1 MTGPQTPPSN
11 PSPASESRRE
21 LHYFTLYRLLEA
33 ALLCLAVFSPVGI
46 MLGGSDPSPLSQWIA
61 LGYLLAAFGLFLSGR
76 RGPIVRQAA
85 IGISVDIIVA
95 ALTAGALPG
104 VASGVAMMLLFNIGA
119 AALLLPLRVGMAA
132 AASAGAA
139 LLAQHLWILL
149 SGDTPARPTVEILM
163 FGISYLAL
171 ASLTTLVGRQVRLSQ
186 ALAERRGSQAESL
199 AEVNELIIRRMRTGV
214 LLVDGNDEIRLA
226 NEAAILQVG
235 SAGEGRRL
243 LATAAPELERR
254 LQHWKRDGRMDSTP
268 LQLAPDLPEVLPRFA
283 QLLAEGDQVLVFLDD
298 AELASRR
305 AETLTLATLG
315 RFSASLA
322 HEIRNPLAAISYA
335 TQLLEESRD
344 IPESDRRLLE
354 IIYQQTRRMN
364 GIIEDVLSLA
374 RRERAQPEHVDL
386 AEFARRFVEDYRQT
400 QPLEQDTLEAR
411 VPKTPIPCLVDQ
423 RQLQQAVTA
432 LVHNARIYGRMPGE
446 PARIELHAHFDS
458 KDTPLLDV
466 IDHGPGIPDS
476 VAAQLFRPFFTTSSH
491 GTGLGLYIAREL
503 CLASQANLEHVPLP
517 AGGCCFRI
525 RLARARAILTS

>member
-1 MTGPQTPPSN
+1 MIGPQPPPSAIF
-11 PSPASESRRE
+11 SSSDSRRE

-46 MLGGSDPSPLSQWIA
+46 MLGGSDPSPLSQLIA
-61 LGYLLAAFGLFLSGR
+61 LGYLLTACGLFISGR
-76 RGPIVRQAA
+76 RGQIVRQAA
-85 IGISVDIIVA
+85 LGISVDIITA

-186 ALAERRGSQAESL
+186 ALAERRGSQADSL

-214 LLVDGNDEIRLA
+214 LLVDGNGEIRLA

-386 AEFARRFVEDYRQT
+386 AEFTRRFVEDYRQT

-411 VPKTPIPCLVDQ
+411 TPKTPIPCLVDQ
-423 RQLQQAVTA
+423 RQLQQAVAA
-432 LVHNARIYGRMPGE
+432 LVHNARIYGRMPGK
-446 PARIELHAHFDS
+446 PARIELHAHFDN

-466 IDHGPGIPDS
+466 IDHGPGIPET

-503 CLASQANLEHVPLP
+503 CLASQANLQHVPLP

>member
-1 MTGPQTPPSN
+1 MSAQES
-11 PSPASESRRE
+11 SPAAAPADTESRRE
-21 LHYFTLYRLLEA
+21 LRYFTLYRLFEA

-46 MLGGSDPSPLSQWIA
+46 MLGGADPSPLARIIA
-61 LGYLLAAFGLFLSGR
+61 VAYLLAACGLLYSGR
-76 RGPIVRQAA
+76 RGQIVRQAA
-85 IGISVDIIVA
+85 IGISVDIIAA
-95 ALTAGALPG
+95 ALAAGALPG

-119 AALLLPLRVGMAA
+119 AALLLPLRIGMAA

-139 LLAQHLWILL
+139 LLAQHLWHLL
-149 SGDTPARPTVEILM
+149 VEGTGGRPTVEILM
-163 FGISYLAL
+163 FAISYLAL
-171 ASLTTLVGRQVRLSQ
+171 ASLTTLVGRQVRFSQ
-186 ALAERRGSQAESL
+186 ALAARRGSQAESL

-214 LLVDGNDEIRLA
+214 LLVDGDDEIRLA

-243 LATAAPELERR
+243 LATAAPELDLRLRR
-254 LQHWKRDGRMDSTP
+254 WKRDGQMDSTP
-268 LQLAPDLPEVLPRFA
+268 LQLSPDLPEVLPRFA
-283 QLLAEGDQVLVFLDD
+283 RLLAEGDQVLVFLDD

-335 TQLLEESRD
+335 TQLLEESRE
-344 IPESDRRLLE
+344 IPEADRRLLE

-374 RRERAQPEHVDL
+374 RRERAQPEHLDL
-386 AEFARRFVEDYRQT
+386 AEFARLFVDDYRLT
-400 QPLEQDTLEAR
+400 QPLDHDTLEAKA
-411 VPKTPIPCLVDQ
+411 PATPVPCLADR
-423 RQLQQAVTA
+423 RQLQQAVAA

-446 PARIELHAHFDS
+446 PARIELHVHFDA
-458 KDTPLLDV
+458 KDAPLLDI
-466 IDHGPGIPDS
+466 IDHGPGIPEA

-503 CLASQANLEHVPLP
+503 CLASQANLHHVALP
-517 AGGCCFRI
+517 GGGCCFRI
-525 RLARARAILTS
+525 RLSSARTITAT

>member
-1 MTGPQTPPSN
+1 MTEATPPQTTL
-11 PSPASESRRE
+11 ASADSRRE

-33 ALLCLAVFSPVGI
+33 ALLCLVAFSPTG
-46 MLGGSDPSPLSQWIA
+46 LLLDDSPPSSLAKAIA
-61 LGYLLAAFGLFLSGR
+61 IGYLLAASALFASGR
-76 RGPIVRQAA
+76 RGRIVWQAG
-85 IGISVDIIVA
+85 IGIAIDIVIA
-95 ALTAGALPG
+95 ALAAGALPG

-132 AASAGAA
+132 ASSAAVA
-139 LLAQHLWILL
+139 LLAQHLWLL
-149 SGDTPARPTVEILM
+149 LIGINPERPIAEILM
-163 FGISYLAL
+163 FGISYLAIT
-171 ASLTTLVGRQVRLSQ
+171 SLIAVLGRQMRVSQ
-186 ALAERRGSQAESL
+186 ALAARRGSQAESL

-214 LLVDGNDEIRLA
+214 LLVDGEDEIRLA

-243 LATAAPELERR
+243 LATAAPELDLRLRR
-254 LQHWKRDGRMDSTP
+254 WKKDGKMDSTP
-268 LQLAPDLPEVLPRFA
+268 LQLAPDMPEVLPRFA
-283 QLLAEGDQVLVFLDD
+283 RLLAEGDQVLVFLDD

-305 AETLTLATLG
+305 AETLTLAALG

-374 RRERAQPEHVDL
+374 RRERSQPEHVDL
-386 AEFARRFVEDYRQT
+386 AEFARLFVEDYRQT
-400 QPLEQDTLEAR
+400 QPLDQDTLAAR
-411 VPKTPIPCLVDQ
+411 TPEGEVSCLVDR
-423 RQLQQAVTA
+423 RQLQQAVSA

-446 PARIELHAHFDS
+446 PARIELHVRIDPKGA
-458 KDTPLLDV
+458 PLLDI
-466 IDHGPGIPDS
+466 IDHGPGIPEA

-503 CLASQANLEHVPLP
+503 CLASGAHLGHVALP
-517 AGGCCFRI
+517 GGGCCFRI
-525 RLARARAILTS
+525 RLASARAITTS